1 VRAAGAVRVSPGVS
15 PPGPRLRLLLLLLLL
30 LLQSE
35 PWRVYKGHSMAV
47 TALSWSRS
55 QLSCC

>member
-1 VRAAGAVRVSPGVS
+1 MRAAGAVRVSPGVS
-15 PPGPRLRLLLLLLLL
+15 PPGPRLLLLLLLL

-47 TALSWSRS
+47 TALSWSRNS
-55 QLSCC
+55 TGC